1 MKPKH
6 QCVLVD
12 DEEFALAALKGM
24 IEELDIL
31 KVERAYLNPDRF
43 LVDIDSLE
51 SKIIFLDLEM
61 PIYGVEVASKLKN
74 KQVIFVS
81 GYTDKAY
88 QTFDVN
94 PVDFVPKPIRLS
106 RLKTAI
112 YKALSSIQT
121 DKIVVKTLKAKRHE
135 VALDEIAY
143 IYTDKKGDSRNK
155 IIHLVDGSTIDI
167 ANTKFIE
174 ILDQSSKLLQVNPSA
189 IVHIDQVVQVIDT
202 DTIGVRKNNSRKI
215 EEITLGNT
223 YREAFFS
230 LKPHL
235 R

>member
-202 DTIGVRKNNSRKI
+202 DKADLDNHANQLNPNNDAYWSCRD
-215 EEITLGNT
+215 
-223 YREAFFS
+223 
-230 LKPHL
+230 
-235 R
+235 